1 MIQAFKQNWWIWTI
15 RGLVFV
21 VFGLLV
27 LATPINNVF
36 KFLAFLFLGL
46 GALEIFLG
54 IGVAKQAMA
63 RVFWFVNA
71 ALDLGLSLF
80 ILFSA
85 NSEEVY
91 NDVLGVW
98 SMLIGGFMLYQ
109 AAASKQ
115 NRIIMV
121 VLGAVFVASGLLL
134 ILDVLDDGTTGKQ
147 IGGLFT
153 LIFGLFLTLYSF
165 RLRPSKEDRL
175 HWLEKEREHA
185 KALEAKAEKARLKE
199 ASRAKGLSEASRKMD
214 SE

>member
-15 RGLVFV
+15 RGLIFV

-46 GALEIFLG
+46 GALELFLG
-54 IGVAKQAMA
+54 IGVAKQPMK

-80 ILFSA
+80 ILFSP
-85 NSEEVY
+85 NSEDVY
-91 NDVLGVW
+91 NNVLGVW
-98 SMLIGGFMLYQ
+98 SILIGGFMLYQ
-109 AAASKQ
+109 ASASKQ

-121 VLGAVFVASGLLL
+121 VLGLVFVASGF
-134 ILDVLDDGTTGKQ
+134 ILMLDILDDGTTGKQ

-153 LIFGLFLTLYSF
+153 LIFGLFLSLYSF
-165 RLRPSKEDRL
+165 RLRPTKEDRL
-175 HWLEKEREHA
+175 QWLEKDREHA
-185 KALEAKAEKARLKE
+185 KTLEAKAEKARLKE
-199 ASRAKGLSEASRKMD
+199 ASHAKGLSEASRKMD
-214 SE
+214 GE